1 MVKIVKNRIE
11 NEMFSKYLF
20 NVILINTKYS
30 II

>member
-20 NVILINTKYS
+20 NVILISTKYS
-30 II
+30 IV

>member
-30 II
+30 IV